1 MLQNNRL
8 GFSTVSRDAKPV
20 EYNTSMSQ
28 KNISN
33 VQEIVELNSLYHLWF
48 NTEDRPLRF
57 LLSSYNKRQFFDAVH
72 QYFYSWTEL
81 PFTKIQRRGKL
92 QATYTFVLW
101 ILLDGSLCS
110 ANSSQTNSRLRPTPG
125 PELQALLADQKTIW
139 TTNCWTTN
147 LQPW

>member
-33 VQEIVELNSLYHLWF
+33 VQEIVELNSLSHLRF

-57 LLSSYNKRQFFDAVH
+57 LLSSYNKRQFFDAVY
-72 QYFYSWTEL
+72 QYFYSWRTSIY
-81 PFTKIQRRGKL
+81 K
-92 QATYTFVLW
+92 
-101 ILLDGSLCS
+101 DS
-110 ANSSQTNSRLRPTPG
+110 
-125 PELQALLADQKTIW
+125 
-139 TTNCWTTN
+139 TTW
-147 LQPW
+147 